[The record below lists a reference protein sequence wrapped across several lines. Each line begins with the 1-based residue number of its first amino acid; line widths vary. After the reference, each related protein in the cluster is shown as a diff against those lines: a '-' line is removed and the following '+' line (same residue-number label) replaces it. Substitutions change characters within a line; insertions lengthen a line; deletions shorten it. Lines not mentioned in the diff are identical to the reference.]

1 MMRKAALIVL
11 LAAGLWACFSAS
23 PDKTYLQ
30 LFLEPPSAA
39 QGPAFDKALLID
51 RVAVD
56 ELYDDFR
63 IIYRLTPFEINYYG
77 YSFWAEKP
85 SRMVRD
91 ALDHYLAGRKAFRRI
106 LTDASRGEADWI
118 LRLALHHIEEIDA
131 EASWSARLAMSL
143 EMVEA
148 KTGAVLASR
157 RFDRREPL
165 GRKDVA
171 AIPPVLSRILAE
183 ELEALL
189 TDLKGK

>member
-1 MMRKAALIVL
+1 MRKAALTVL

-23 PDKTYLQ
+23 PNKVYLQ
-30 LFLEPPSAA
+30 LHLEASPALP
-39 QGPAFDKALLID
+39 GPAFDKALYIE

-63 IIYRLTPFEINYYG
+63 IIYRLTPFEINYYS

-85 SRMVRD
+85 ARMVRD
-91 ALDHYLAGRKAFRRI
+91 ALDHYLTGRKAFRS
-106 LTDASRGEADWI
+106 LLPDASRSEADWI
-118 LRLALHHIEEIDA
+118 LRTSIHRIEEVDA
-131 EASWSARLAMSL
+131 AAAWAARLSMAL

-157 RFDRREPL
+157 RFDRSEPI
-165 GRKDVA
+165 GRKDLA
-171 AIPPVLSRILAE
+171 AVPPILSRILAE

-189 TDLKGK
+189 ADLKGK